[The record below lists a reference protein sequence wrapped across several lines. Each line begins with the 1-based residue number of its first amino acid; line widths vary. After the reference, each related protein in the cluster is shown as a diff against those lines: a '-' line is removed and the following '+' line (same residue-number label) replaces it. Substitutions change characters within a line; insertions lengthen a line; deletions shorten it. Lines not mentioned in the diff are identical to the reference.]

1 MQLQLCVFTLVYTR
15 GVSFIFEQNETTNIS
30 SNNVILTLSIILSY
44 SLTSQEYECRVLL
57 YILPFEHLFNAIFVY
72 LPYFVNFKRLILCN
86 LRQKTKTYI
95 MIAHIY
101 TY

>member
-1 MQLQLCVFTLVYTR
+1 MSLCYTR
-15 GVSFIFEQNETTNIS
+15 GVQLIFEQNETTNIS

-44 SLTSQEYECRVLL
+44 SLTSQEYDFRVLL
-57 YILPFEHLFNAIFVY
+57 YILPFEHLFKVIFVY

-86 LRQKTKTYI
+86 LRQKTKKYI